1 MSASPP
7 QSCLRHNP
15 RRRREGAADVAVVV
29 VAVIVLVVLS
39 VLVVKVLVLLAVLVP
54 AGVVASRSP

>member
-1 MSASPP
+1 MSARPP
-7 QSCLRHNP
+7 QSCLRHP